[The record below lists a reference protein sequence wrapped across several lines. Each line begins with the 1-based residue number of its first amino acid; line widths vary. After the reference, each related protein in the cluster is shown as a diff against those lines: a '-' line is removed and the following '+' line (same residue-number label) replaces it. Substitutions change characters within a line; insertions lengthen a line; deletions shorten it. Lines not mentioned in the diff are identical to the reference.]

1 MKRQESTP
9 LFTALQEVRNRH
21 LIPYDVPGHKQG
33 RGNSDLVEYFGK
45 TLLECDVNSMKPL
58 DYISNPT
65 GVIRESEELMAEAF
79 GANYAYFLVNGT
91 SFGVQAMIMSTCSP
105 GDKIIIPRN
114 VHKSAING
122 LILSGAIPIYV
133 QPCVDEKL
141 GIANGISFENV
152 KECIDKHPSAK
163 AVFIINPT
171 YYGMV
176 SDLKRIVDYAHQQ
189 GMAVIV
195 DEAHGSHLSFHNEL
209 PLSAMEVGADMSAV
223 SLHKTGGSLTQ
234 SSALLLNEGLISNER
249 VKTILNLTQTTSASY
264 ILMVSLDV
272 ARKNL
277 VLYGKQRMEE
287 LIDLSM
293 YARTKINAIGGYYA
307 LDEKLI
313 GKNGIYAMDV
323 TKLGIKVSGIGLTG
337 LHVYDLLRDEYNIQV
352 EFGDTHNILAILSLG
367 DYKDHIDELIKALI
381 DIKKRYA
388 CDHIIGTKINL
399 INPKVVVS
407 PRNAFY
413 SYTEAVPIEKA
424 VGKISG
430 ESVMTYPPG
439 IPIVSPGER
448 IEREMVEYLQFL
460 KKEKTLI
467 TGLADPNIEYINILA

>member
-1 MKRQESTP
+1 MNRQESTP
-9 LFTALQEVRNRH
+9 LFTALQEVRNSH

-33 RGNSDLVEYFGK
+33 RGNQELVEYFGK
-45 TLLECDVNSMKPL
+45 ALLECDVNSMKPL

-65 GVIRESEELMAEAF
+65 GVIKEAEELMAEAF
-79 GANYAYFLVNGT
+79 GADYAYFLVNGT

-141 GIANGISFENV
+141 GIANGVSFENV
-152 KECIDKHPSAK
+152 KDCIDKHPSAK

-176 SDLKRIVDYAHQQ
+176 SDLKRIVDYAHKK
-189 GMAVIV
+189 GIAVIV
-195 DEAHGSHLSFHNEL
+195 DEAHGSHLGFHDKL

-234 SSALLLNEGLISNER
+234 SSALLLKEGLITHDQ
-249 VKTILNLTQTTSASY
+249 VKTMLNLTQTTSASY
-264 ILMVSLDV
+264 ILMASLDV

-277 VLYGKQRMEE
+277 ILQGKQRMVE
-287 LIDLSM
+287 LIELSQ
-293 YARTKINAIGGYYA
+293 YARKKINAIGGYYA

-313 GKNGIYAMDV
+313 GKNGVHGMDM

-367 DYKDHIDELIKALI
+367 DYEDHIEELIKALK

-388 CDHIIGTKINL
+388 SDHIIGTKINL

-413 SYTEAVPIEKA
+413 SHTVAVPIENA

-448 IEREMVEYLQFL
+448 IELEMVEYLQFL